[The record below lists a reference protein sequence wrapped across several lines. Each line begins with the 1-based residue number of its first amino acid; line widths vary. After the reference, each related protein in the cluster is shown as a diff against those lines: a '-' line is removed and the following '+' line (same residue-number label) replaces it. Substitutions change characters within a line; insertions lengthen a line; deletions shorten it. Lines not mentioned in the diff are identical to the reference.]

1 MILKM
6 LDSAHQKTLWL
17 CILSKKLRSEKEYNV
32 IISLSMQRNRK
43 QLFHA
48 VHRPPDSTDYYGLL
62 ATTAP
67 KWIATRCSQPQRLNI
82 PRRRRRGATRRQ
94 GRLLCAE
101 TRP

>member
-17 CILSKKLRSEKEYNV
+17 CILPKKLHVRSEKEYNV

-48 VHRPPDSTDYYGLL
+48 VHRPSDVLYIL
-62 ATTAP
+62 
-67 KWIATRCSQPQRLNI
+67 
-82 PRRRRRGATRRQ
+82 PRRAW
-94 GRLLCAE
+94 GRLKPAAP
-101 TRP
+101 R

>member
-17 CILSKKLRSEKEYNV
+17 CILPKKLRSEKEYNV

-48 VHRPPDSTDYYGLL
+48 VHRPSERDCRARPRTQH
-62 ATTAP
+62 
-67 KWIATRCSQPQRLNI
+67 C
-82 PRRRRRGATRRQ
+82 RRRPMELPLPHSPLRPAGRRITVVLG
-94 GRLLCAE
+94 
-101 TRP
+101 

>member
-17 CILSKKLRSEKEYNV
+17 CILPKKLRSEKEYNV

-48 VHRPPDSTDYYGLL
+48 VHRPSE
-62 ATTAP
+62 
-67 KWIATRCSQPQRLNI
+67 SHEQ
-82 PRRRRRGATRRQ
+82 
-94 GRLLCAE
+94 
-101 TRP
+101 

>member
-1 MILKM
+1 MLKDLARCLYAFYESNSMILKI

-48 VHRPPDSTDYYGLL
+48 VHRPPEGVAGDSGPYCLRHHYFVILSRV
-62 ATTAP
+62 P
-67 KWIATRCSQPQRLNI
+67 EK
-82 PRRRRRGATRRQ
+82 
-94 GRLLCAE
+94 
-101 TRP
+101 

>member
-17 CILSKKLRSEKEYNV
+17 CILPKKLRSEKEYNV

-48 VHRPPDSTDYYGLL
+48 ASIDHLNERSQHASNTGKSLRFGDKRGGCLP
-62 ATTAP
+62 
-67 KWIATRCSQPQRLNI
+67 ATRLPS
-82 PRRRRRGATRRQ
+82 A
-94 GRLLCAE
+94 
-101 TRP
+101 

>member
-1 MILKM
+1 MILKI

-48 VHRPPDSTDYYGLL
+48 VHRPPDHAALH
-62 ATTAP
+62 
-67 KWIATRCSQPQRLNI
+67 
-82 PRRRRRGATRRQ
+82 GAVPDD
-94 GRLLCAE
+94 GEVAG
-101 TRP
+101 

>member
-1 MILKM
+1 MLKDLARCLYAFYESNSMILKI

-48 VHRPPDSTDYYGLL
+48 VHRPPDTTLSLPVTGL
-62 ATTAP
+62 
-67 KWIATRCSQPQRLNI
+67 
-82 PRRRRRGATRRQ
+82 
-94 GRLLCAE
+94 
-101 TRP
+101 

>member
-1 MILKM
+1 MLKDLARCLYAFYESNSMILKI

-48 VHRPPDSTDYYGLL
+48 VHRPPDSKILLLLQLYCPCYLYITLMMGLR
-62 ATTAP
+62 P
-67 KWIATRCSQPQRLNI
+67 KALR
-82 PRRRRRGATRRQ
+82 
-94 GRLLCAE
+94 E
-101 TRP
+101 